1 MFSFFYFTQSN
12 RKCAKLQSE
21 KAVKTEPSCEV
32 HLQALLSCIM
42 HDAREYYCTTVLL
55 YFGLLY
61 FACLF
66 FSRCDEQYYHY

>member
-42 HDAREYYCTTVLL
+42 HDCFWPTVLWPTVL
-55 YFGLLY
+55 CLLV
-61 FACLF
+61 F
-66 FSRCDEQYYHY
+66 FSL

>member
-42 HDAREYYCTTVLL
+42 HDYFWPTVLWPTVL
-55 YFGLLY
+55 CLLV
-61 FACLF
+61 F
-66 FSRCDEQYYHY
+66 FSL